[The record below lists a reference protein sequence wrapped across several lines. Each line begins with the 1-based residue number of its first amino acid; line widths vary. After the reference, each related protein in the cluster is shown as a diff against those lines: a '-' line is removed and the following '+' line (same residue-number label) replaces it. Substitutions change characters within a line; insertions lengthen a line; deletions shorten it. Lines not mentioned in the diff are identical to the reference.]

1 MNCVKECDIVILL
14 TALGWHDECQLL
26 YHKWWSW
33 WNTQS
38 YAACFCTGD
47 SQLYLVNICLLSIVT

>member
-1 MNCVKECDIVILL
+1 LSQNDIAVVML
-14 TALGWHDECQLL
+14 TALGWHDQCQLL

-38 YAACFCTGD
+38 HEACCCTGD
-47 SQLYLVNICLLSIVT
+47 SQLRTV

>member
-1 MNCVKECDIVILL
+1 MLL

-33 WNTQS
+33 WTQS
-38 YAACFCTGD
+38 YEACCCTGD
-47 SQLYLVNICLLSIVT
+47 SQLGAV